1 MRAPCPPASHAGG
14 DGTWLGHVS
23 LWLRQAEDVVH
34 VRGQQAVPPV
44 LVLAQALAVVQTVGG
59 DHHGL
64 EGKLREVG

>member
-1 MRAPCPPASHAGG
+1 M
-14 DGTWLGHVS
+14 
-23 LWLRQAEDVVH
+23 H
-34 VRGQQAVPPV
+34 VRRQQAVSPV

>member
-1 MRAPCPPASHAGG
+1 M
-14 DGTWLGHVS
+14 
-23 LWLRQAEDVVH
+23 H